1 MSTRNHLAPWKSNF
15 IERSGAAVFLALLVL
30 VTQPLCSA
38 LAQTAHNDRP
48 GYEYDPYNGEEI
60 MELCAGCHGEFGQG
74 GADGEYPRL
83 AGLPE
88 DYLISQMRAFI
99 SRERESIPMIPYAN
113 ERDTPEQD
121 LLDISIFLSRLKLM
135 KRMPKI
141 PEDMD
146 SYEKLLIASQVFN
159 VPRLEGDHVG
169 GEKLYKHQC
178 QKCHGEAGVGRGS
191 TPLLAGQYTVYLR
204 QQIEFFRG
212 GVRENQKMDKYLLPL
227 SNEDVEKLLAYLS
240 IADD

>member
-48 GYEYDPYNGEEI
+48 
-60 MELCAGCHGEFGQG
+60 
-74 GADGEYPRL
+74 
-83 AGLPE
+83 
-88 DYLISQMRAFI
+88 
-99 SRERESIPMIPYAN
+99 ERESIPMIPYAN